1 LLHHWIISYRSFILY
16 VVVLIAMRL
25 MGKRQMVQ
33 LQPYEF
39 VIAIMI
45 AELAVLPIENI
56 HSPIT
61 HSIYPIVILA
71 GLEIIIS
78 TLSLKNEKIRTLI
91 SGRPT
96 IVIENGHIREN
107 TLRKLRYNLDEL
119 MGQLRNCGYH
129 DVTDVEFAVLETSG
143 QLSVFARSQSRP
155 VTPKDLKVATPYEGL
170 TVPLV
175 LDGVIKFENLELC
188 GLNYSWLA
196 ESIKK
201 AGLKDIKD
209 VFYAG
214 LNTQGQLHI
223 QSKEPLE

>member
-1 LLHHWIISYRSFILY
+1 
-16 VVVLIAMRL
+16 MRL

-39 VIAIMI
+39 VIAVMI
-45 AELAVLPIENI
+45 AELAVLPMENI
-56 HSPIT
+56 DAPIT
-61 HSIYPIVILA
+61 HSLYPIAILV

-78 TLSLKNEKIRTLI
+78 LISLKYEKFRTLI

-96 IVIENGHIREN
+96 IVIEHGHIKEN

-119 MGQLRNCGYH
+119 MGQLRNAGFH
-129 DVTDVEFAVLETSG
+129 NINDVEFAVLETSG
-143 QLSVFARSQSRP
+143 QLSVFPRSQVRP
-155 VTPKDLKVATPYEGL
+155 ATPQDLNIPTPYEGL
-170 TVPLV
+170 TIPLV
-175 LDGVIKFENLELC
+175 LDGQIKFENLELC

-201 AGLKDIKD
+201 EGLTDIND

-214 LNTQGQLHI
+214 LSTQGVLKI
-223 QSKEPLE
+223 QRKEPSE